1 MMKNPFKRLLNL
13 MNEYLPGFR
22 AVKPGKNLKVSQD
35 KESYVMARR
44 MALTVGVLLL
54 VIGGLGFVKFRQIQS
69 AMAAGASFQMPPEAV
84 TSIVAKQ
91 EVWPATMSVIGTV
104 EAVHGVT
111 VAADLPGTVDKIR
124 FESGQA
130 VHVGDVLVELD
141 TRQERAQLAA
151 LEAQRDLA
159 KVNYAREEQLVKEGV
174 VSRQE
179 YDQATAQQRQTA
191 ANVDE
196 IRATIERKTIRAPF
210 SGVLGI
216 RKVNLGQYLAAGNAI
231 VALQSLNPIYVDFGV
246 PQQTAGQVHI
256 GHSLRITSDD
266 VTGQV
271 FTGRVTASDSV
282 VDEGTRNVQLQATLS
297 NPQEKLRPGM
307 FVNVDVGV
315 GATRNV
321 VTLPAS
327 AISYAPYGDSVFVIT
342 DMKDKKGNT
351 YRGVR
356 QQFVKVGGTRGDQVA
371 VVSGLNPG
379 DEVVTSGV
387 FKLRNG
393 AAVQVNNKVQPGNNP
408 APKPE
413 DS

>member
-1 MMKNPFKRLLNL
+1 
-13 MNEYLPGFR
+13 
-22 AVKPGKNLKVSQD
+22 
-35 KESYVMARR
+35 MARR
-44 MALTVGVLLL
+44 MILTVGVLLL
-54 VIGGLGFVKFRQIQS
+54 LVSALGFVKFRQVQS
-69 AMAAGASFQMPPEAV
+69 AMAAASSFQMPAEAV

-91 EVWPATMSVIGTV
+91 EEWPATMSIIGTV

-111 VAADLPGTVDKIR
+111 VSADLPGTVDRIK

-130 VHVGDVLVELD
+130 VHAGDVLVELD
-141 TRQERAQLAA
+141 TRQERAQLAS

-159 KVNYAREEQLVKEGV
+159 KVSYARAQQLVNSGV
-174 VSRQE
+174 ISRVE
-179 YDQATAQQRQTA
+179 YDQATAQQRQTE
-191 ANVDE
+191 ANVAE

-210 SGVLGI
+210 SGILGI
-216 RKVNLGQYLAAGNAI
+216 RKVNLGQYLAAGNPI
-231 VALQSLNPIYVDFGV
+231 VALQSLNPVYVNFGI
-246 PQQTAGQVHI
+246 PQQTSGLVRV
-256 GHSLRITSDD
+256 GRTLRVTSDEL
-266 VTGQV
+266 GSLA
-271 FTGRVTASDSV
+271 FTGRVTATDSI
-282 VDEGTRNVQLQATLS
+282 VDEATRNVQTQATLA

-307 FVNVDVGV
+307 FVQVDVGV
-315 GATRNV
+315 GANRSV

-342 DMKDKKGNT
+342 DMKDAKGRT

-356 QQFVKVGGTRGDQVA
+356 QQFVKVEGSRGDQVA
-371 VVSGLNPG
+371 VVSGVKAG
-379 DEVVTSGV
+379 DEVVSSGV